1 MRTAP
6 SSNSGFTLLELMFV
20 VTVAAVILGVGVPNM
35 RQFILNNRMTGAAND
50 LLAAIYTARSESVK
64 RHAQVVMCFASNP
77 LAATPTCDGT
87 PTQGWVVFVDDKN
100 PTVADATDNNGVIDA
115 DEPILLRHEA
125 LPATIQ
131 AKSKPDGNKGYVAF
145 NAAGFARKIASVGD
159 GLAGVVM
166 CDQRGNVAVYGN
178 ENSAARGVLV
188 SQTGRPKVTRS
199 VSDISTN
206 VNLAGCP

>member
-1 MRTAP
+1 MRSKP
-6 SSNSGFTLLELMFV
+6 VSNSGFTLLEMMLV
-20 VTVAAVILGVGVPNM
+20 ITVTAVILGLGVPNM

-87 PTQGWVVFVDDKN
+87 PVQGWVVFVDDKD
-100 PTVADATDNNGVIDA
+100 PAATAATDNNGVIDA

-125 LPATIQ
+125 LPSTIR

-145 NAAGFARKIASVGD
+145 NAAGFSRKIGSVGD
-159 GLAGVVM
+159 NLAGVVM

-178 ENSAARGVLV
+178 ENSAARGLLV
-188 SQTGRPKVTRS
+188 SQTGRPQVTRS
-199 VSDISTN
+199 VTKISSDA
-206 VNLAGCP
+206 NLAGCP

>member
-6 SSNSGFTLLELMFV
+6 SGNSGFTLLELMLAI
-20 VTVAAVILGVGVPNM
+20 TVAAVILGIGAPNM

-50 LLAAIYTARSESVK
+50 LLAAIYAARTESVK
-64 RHAQVVMCFASNP
+64 RHAQVVMCFASDP
-77 LAATPTCDGT
+77 HAATPACDGT
-87 PTQGWVVFVDDKN
+87 PTQGWVVFVDDKD
-100 PTVADATDNNGVIDA
+100 PTAAEATDNNGVIDE

-125 LPATIQ
+125 LPASIQ

-145 NAAGFARKIASVGD
+145 NAAGFSRKIASVGD
-159 GLAGVVM
+159 GLAGIVM

-178 ENSAARGVLV
+178 ANSAARGLLV

-206 VNLAGCP
+206 ANLAGCP